1 MIIKKSDKNG
11 MKNDELKQNLWKTY
25 DDITGILRK
34 RKIRGKWC
42 HSENPLSEAV
52 IVIGRIL

>member
-1 MIIKKSDKNG
+1 M
-11 MKNDELKQNLWKTY
+11 QNLWWTY

-42 HSENPLSEAV
+42 HLGNPLSEAV
-52 IVIGRIL
+52 IGQTLWAKNNWQPVAIS